1 MPEAL
6 ASSQNGSSFGLTE
19 MSIARRLQRWTAVG
33 SLALVAA
40 TWRLWTPQTAFPQV
54 PAFQVLCQSPAWMDW
69 ICLAGLLTGL
79 VFLAIGRSKQ
89 VDASGNILVLSSLL
103 VFFCLDQH
111 RFQPWAYQLW
121 LYSAIWI
128 SCGVRLRLNLLKWLT
143 VSIYFYSA
151 LGKLDFEFL
160 HSVGFQM
167 LRVLFRL
174 VGQDVGTIPLSM
186 QLAMVATFPCVELA
200 VAIGLTRRKSR
211 RMAGFFAIGLHLIL
225 IVVLG
230 PIGLGHRL
238 GVLIWNALFAVQ
250 AYYLFVVP
258 SVALPHQSDVRQSDA
273 PNLSSWRNRS
283 MELVCRVMIAVVVFM
298 PLTERFGLWD
308 HWPSWALYAP
318 HSSRVQ
324 VDVAA
329 GSISRLPRELV
340 ALLLEKPNDEAYGDL
355 DWVSVPIDAWSLQ
368 TLDAPIYPQ
377 ARFQLGVARHI
388 ANEVDADFQVRVT
401 ILGSADRFT
410 GHRQRKT
417 LDTAFEIAEASI
429 ADYWLNSKPR
439 VQPSIAPMRR
449 SGVLTNR

>member
-6 ASSQNGSSFGLTE
+6 ASSQNGSSFGLSE
-19 MSIARRLQRWTAVG
+19 MSIARQLQRWTAAG
-33 SLALVAA
+33 GLALIAA
-40 TWRLWTPQTAFPQV
+40 TWRLWTPQTIFPQV
-54 PAFQVLCQSPAWMDW
+54 PAFEALCRAPAWMDW
-69 ICLAGLLTGL
+69 VCLASLLTGL
-79 VFLAIGRSKQ
+79 VFLATGRSKQ
-89 VDASGNILVLSSLL
+89 VDVCGSILVLLSLM

-121 LYSAIWI
+121 LFAAIWI
-128 SCGVRLRLNLLKWLT
+128 CCGVRLRLNLLKWLT

-160 HSVGFQM
+160 HSVGLQM
-167 LRVLFRL
+167 LGVLFRL
-174 VGQDVGTIPLSM
+174 VGQDLGAIPFST
-186 QLAMVATFPCVELA
+186 QLAMVAVFPCIELA

-211 RMAGFFAIGLHLIL
+211 RVAGLFAIGLHLIL
-225 IVVLG
+225 IIVLG

-258 SVALPHQSDVRQSDA
+258 ELALPDKNDLQQIKA

-283 MELVCRVMIAVVVFM
+283 MELVCTVLIAVIVVM

-329 GSISRLPRELV
+329 ESISRLPTEL
-340 ALLLEKPNDEAYGDL
+340 AAITKKPNDDADGGL
-355 DWVSVPIDAWSLQ
+355 SWVKVPIDAWSLE

-377 ARFQLGVARHI
+377 SRFQLGVARHI
-388 ANEVDADFQVRVT
+388 AKAVDAEFQIRVT
-401 ILGSADRFT
+401 ILGTANRFT
-410 GHRQRKT
+410 GLRQWKT
-417 LDTAFEIAEASI
+417 LDTFVEIAEASI
-429 ADYWLNSKPR
+429 ADHWLNSKPR
-439 VQPSIAPMRR
+439 VQR
-449 SGVLTNR
+449 